1 MDKALLP
8 HFGWRDDF
16 QTLQYERCVLHP
28 YATRLGANEYT
39 DCFGFTV
46 YAIIQTVGLFSSL
59 YIADRFSKK
68 ILLPVGLIGVGLC
81 GAYLATLH
89 RLPVISSPL
98 VLWHFLGKWF
108 TGLYC

>member
-28 YATRLGANEYT
+28 YATRLGLTNT
-39 DCFGFTV
+39 QIGFGFTV

-59 YIADRFSKK
+59 YIAGSFFEK

-81 GAYLATLH
+81 GAYLATLPPFTGY
-89 RLPVISSPL
+89 LIAFGAMA
-98 VLWHFLGKWF
+98 FLGKWF

>member
-28 YATRLGANEYT
+28 YATRLGLTNT
-39 DCFGFTV
+39 QIGFGFTV

-59 YIADRFSKK
+59 YIADRFRKDLTARRVDRCGPLWR
-68 ILLPVGLIGVGLC
+68 ILSHASTVYRLS
-81 GAYLATLH
+81 H
-89 RLPVISSPL
+89 RLWCYGI
-98 VLWHFLGKWF
+98 LGKWF